1 MFITSIA
8 NMIKLLLFLKLSS
21 SPELDFKFFSDNG

>member
-1 MFITSIA
+1 
-8 NMIKLLLFLKLSS
+8 MIKLLLFLKLSS

>member
-21 SPELDFKFFSDNG
+21 SPELDF